1 MIKEEF
7 LYQALRS
14 DDKDVFIKE
23 YLKSIYE
30 KEIKVK
36 HKINIFD
43 FCGSKTTALTGVFYK
58 NGYANA
64 SNGHIALRIKAD
76 YKKEWEEEVV
86 DKKGNVLECI
96 FPKFPNMDKL
106 ITDEVG
112 TPVSLSIKQVE
123 QCYADDKIEALIKD
137 SYESFESEFY
147 KNIWKLITV
156 SLNYRMH
163 IQQFPYKLYASNA
176 KGEFCTMLFNK
187 DINKFLI

>member
-43 FCGSKTTALTGVFYK
+43 FCGSKMTALTGVFYE

-64 SNGHIALRIKAD
+64 SDAHIALRIKSD
-76 YKKEWEEEVV
+76 YKKELEKTVV
-86 DKKGNVLECI
+86 DKKGNVVECI
-96 FPKFPNMDKL
+96 FPNMDKL

-123 QCYADDKIEALIKD
+123 QCYADYKIEALIKD
-137 SYESFESEFY
+137 SYEPFESEFY
-147 KNIWKLITV
+147 KNLWKLITV

-163 IQQFPYKLYASNA
+163 IQQFPHKLYASNA
-176 KGEFCTMLFNK
+176 KGEFCTMLFDK